1 MTIMKKQFLR
11 LTVFAFFLFTGSS
24 LWGQYGIGTNN
35 PNASAALEIVSPDK
49 GLLIPTVSLTS
60 TSLFSPITGTPGV
73 SHDGMIIWNDST
85 STANDLQGVGFYYW
99 EGGAAGHWYK
109 LSTDAGVD
117 PGTVTNATLRWN
129 GSSWVEDT
137 TFLNSGTGTATFAS
151 NITVTGTLEVSDN
164 ASITANLTVTGTTE
178 ITGNTTVTADFEV
191 GNNTSLGGTLE
202 VTGNATITGDT
213 VTSGA
218 LTAQDTVTLEAALV
232 DSMGNTGTAGQI
244 LSSTSTSTEWI
255 DNTAPES
262 GTTTNSTLRWNGSSW
277 VEDTTFLNSGTG
289 TATFASNITVTGTL
303 EVSDNASI
311 TANLTVTGTTE
322 ITGNTTVTADFEV
335 GNNTSL
341 GGTLEVTGNATI
353 TGDTVTS
360 GALTA
365 QDTVTLEAALVDS
378 IGNTGTDGQV
388 LSSTGTSTKWVDPN
402 ALTMATMTV
411 TGNVTSTVRLL
422 LLEPAATMTV
432 TLPAIAD
439 VPTGYQILIRRNQ
452 GYIGSGDLITLT
464 GNASEQINGNTTK
477 NMNVGYQSVTLIRTP
492 SGWISID

>member
-1 MTIMKKQFLR
+1 MNIMKKQFLR
-11 LTVFAFFLFTGSS
+11 LTVFATFLFTGSS

-49 GLLIPTVSLTS
+49 GLLIPSVSLTNTS
-60 TSLFSPITGTPGV
+60 TFAPITGTAST
-73 SHDGMIIWNDST
+73 SHDGMIVWNQST

-99 EGGAAGHWYK
+99 EGGAAGYWYK
-109 LSTDAGVD
+109 LSTDAGVN
-117 PGTVTNATLRWN
+117 PGTVTNSTLRWN

-137 TFLNSGTGTATFAS
+137 TFLNSGTGTATLAS
-151 NITVTGTLEVSDN
+151 NVTVTGTLEVSDN
-164 ASITANLTVTGTTE
+164 VSITANLTVTGTTE
-178 ITGNTTVTADFEV
+178 ITGNTTVTSDFEV
-191 GNNTSLGGTLE
+191 GNDTSLGGTLE

-232 DSMGNTGTAGQI
+232 DSLGNTGTAGQI

-289 TATFASNITVTGTL
+289 TATLASNVTVTGTL
-303 EVSDNASI
+303 EVSDNVSI

-335 GNNTSL
+335 GNDTSL

-365 QDTVTLEAALVDS
+365 QDTVTLEVALVDS
-378 IGNTGTDGQV
+378 LGNTGTDGQV
-388 LSSTGTSTKWVDPN
+388 LSSTGTSTKWIDPN

-422 LLEPAATMTV
+422 LLEPAATMIV
-432 TLPAIAD
+432 TLPAVAD
-439 VPTGYQILIRRNQ
+439 VPVGYKILIRRNQ
-452 GYIGSGDLITLT
+452 GYTGSSDLITLT
-464 GNASEQINGNTTK
+464 GNASEQINGNTSK
-477 NMNVGYQSVTLIRTP
+477 NMNVGYQSVTLLSTG
-492 SGWISID
+492 SGWISVD

>member
-11 LTVFAFFLFTGSS
+11 LTIFAFFLFTGSS

-49 GLLIPTVSLTS
+49 GLLIPTVTLTS
-60 TSLFSPITGTPGV
+60 TSSFSPITGTPGV
-73 SHDGMIIWNDST
+73 SHDGMIVWNDST

-191 GNNTSLGGTLE
+191 GN
-202 VTGNATITGDT
+202 D
-213 VTSGA
+213 
-218 LTAQDTVTLEAALV
+218 
-232 DSMGNTGTAGQI
+232 
-244 LSSTSTSTEWI
+244 
-255 DNTAPES
+255 
-262 GTTTNSTLRWNGSSW
+262 
-277 VEDTTFLNSGTG
+277 
-289 TATFASNITVTGTL
+289 
-303 EVSDNASI
+303 
-311 TANLTVTGTTE
+311 
-322 ITGNTTVTADFEV
+322 
-335 GNNTSL
+335 TSL

-388 LSSTGTSTKWVDPN
+388 LSSTGTSTKWIDPN

-411 TGNVTSTVRLL
+411 SGNVTSTVRLL

-452 GYIGSGDLITLT
+452 GYTGSGDLITLT

-477 NMNVGYQSVTLIRTP
+477 NMDVGYQSVTLIRTP
-492 SGWISID
+492 SGWISVD